1 MKTKIIG
8 NKKIIIIGG
17 LIIILVLVGGI
28 YYFKSSNSLN
38 LLHFASNSS
47 ETMNTDNDELNEAV
61 MAINTAQKTGE
72 WSIDLLDNL
81 INKLNTLESQ
91 LKPNH
96 KNKDSNNLT
105 YTFKLCDTAVYAL
118 SFDGDKEYSDK
129 LDDIFTHL
137 DSVRDLLS
145 IDEDV
150 DYKTAINL
158 QAISIEVTALSEAY
172 GSIIRYGDGLSLAK
186 NVQRLA
192 DIGEISTDTLGAL
205 YKTKLNLN
213 EFLAKATADEGKMKT
228 GYADIK

>member
-1 MKTKIIG
+1 M
-8 NKKIIIIGG
+8 
-17 LIIILVLVGGI
+17 
-28 YYFKSSNSLN
+28 
-38 LLHFASNSS
+38 
-47 ETMNTDNDELNEAV
+47 
-61 MAINTAQKTGE
+61 
-72 WSIDLLDNL
+72 
-81 INKLNTLESQ
+81 
-91 LKPNH
+91 
-96 KNKDSNNLT
+96 
-105 YTFKLCDTAVYAL
+105 CDAAVYAL

-137 DSVRDLLS
+137 DSVRDLVS

-172 GSIIRYGDGLSLAK
+172 GSIIRYDDGLSLAK

-213 EFLAKATADEGKMKT
+213 EFLATVKPASEYMKNT
-228 GYADIK
+228 LSIKTRRLLLLI